1 MWESILTTREL
12 APDLGPGPTDGST
25 DSRRHT
31 ECTNCRSHGVTG
43 TTATTEGLC
52 GHCSRFQSDNKC
64 LPDQRIVRAW
74 DRGSK
79 SIPNGW
85 VMECKAAAKVKP
97 GRSRAS

>member
-1 MWESILTTREL
+1 M
-12 APDLGPGPTDGST
+12 
-25 DSRRHT
+25 
-31 ECTNCRSHGVTG
+31 
-43 TTATTEGLC
+43 
-52 GHCSRFQSDNKC
+52 C

-85 VMECKAAAKVKP
+85 VMECKAGAKVKP